1 MTEDEPSMPN
11 LRRRRRS
18 GGARPFTRQMFW
30 LILAAMALVGVVM
43 TALFAWTGFQ
53 RLVQQTQASALHI
66 AQTVAADPSVRA
78 AAERESDRPEPL
90 SDEALVGS
98 DVADYASDV
107 EDRTGALFVVVT
119 DDQGRR
125 LAHPDEDRIG
135 DPVSTSPD
143 SALAGNETVSW
154 ERGTLGDSARAKVPI
169 RSLAD
174 PSRVVGEVSVG
185 FAPSRVWAT
194 VAADAAPVG
203 LAAVFALLVGS
214 GAAWIISRRLRRD
227 TLGLEPDELLGLA
240 LDQEAV
246 LGGVGDGVLG
256 TDVRGRVTVANPRAE
271 ELLGISDVVGRPLV
285 DVVGEDIAARLAG
298 DGVSGPLVHG
308 DRVLFLESRPVN
320 RDGRRIGR
328 VAIVRDRT
336 DIEALSRRLT
346 AVETLG
352 NALRAQR
359 HEFANRLHV
368 LSGLLRNN
376 DVTEASDY
384 LAGIVGIGPV
394 RFPLEN
400 ADLIREPFLQ
410 AFLGAKGV
418 EVEERGVRLRI
429 GNDADAHGSLRQ
441 PDDVTTI
448 LGNLVDNGISAAVDA
463 PVTPDGDAWVEVEAL
478 VDGEDLYLSVMDSGA
493 GVDGDPFAPRSDG
506 APTAADAVH
515 GHGIGLPLSRDIA
528 RRGGGELWLA
538 SPGVPGRH
546 GAVFCVRLP
555 RAVEPDADGVTSRAT
570 GTPDPDPD
578 PEEDR

>member
-1 MTEDEPSMPN
+1 MTDEAQPIPSLP
-11 LRRRRRS
+11 RRRRS

-66 AQTVAADPSVRA
+66 AQTVAADPSVRE
-78 AAERESDRPEPL
+78 AAERESDRAVPL
-90 SDEALVGS
+90 SDAQLVDS
-98 DVADYASDV
+98 DVAEYASDV

-119 DDQGRR
+119 DDSGRR

-135 DPVSTSPD
+135 DPVSTSPE
-143 SALAGNETVSW
+143 SALAGEETVSW

-169 RSLAD
+169 RSLDD
-174 PSRVVGEVSVG
+174 PDRVVGEVSVG

-203 LAAVFALLVGS
+203 LAAVFALLVGAL
-214 GAAWIISRRLRRD
+214 AAWIIARRLRRD

-256 TDVRGRVTVANPRAE
+256 TDVGGRVTVANPRAL
-271 ELLGISDVVGRPLV
+271 ELLGISDAVGRPLAA
-285 DVVGEDIAARLAG
+285 VVGGDIAALLAD

-336 DIEALSRRLT
+336 DVEALSRRLT

-376 DVTEASDY
+376 DVEEASDY
-384 LAGIVGIGPV
+384 LAGVVGIGPV

-418 EVEERGVRLRI
+418 EAEERGVRLRI
-429 GNDADAHGSLRQ
+429 GNDTDAHGSLRQ

-448 LGNLVDNGISAAVDA
+448 LGNLVDNGIDAAVESPAADG
-463 PVTPDGDAWVEVEAL
+463 GDAWVEVEAL
-478 VDGEDLYLSVMDSGA
+478 VDGEDLYLSVMDSGV
-493 GVDGDPFAPRSDG
+493 GVSGDPFAQRRERDGRSD
-506 APTAADAVH
+506 PVH

-528 RRGGGELWLA
+528 RRSGGDLWLA
-538 SPGVPGRH
+538 STGAAGRH

-555 RAVEPDADGVTSRAT
+555 GAVHSDGDGVSSRAPGSN
-570 GTPDPDPD
+570 GT
-578 PEEDR
+578 EEDE

>member
-1 MTEDEPSMPN
+1 MTDEALATPSI
-11 LRRRRRS
+11 RRRRRS
-18 GGARPFTRQMFW
+18 GGSRPFTRQMFW

-66 AQTVAADPSVRA
+66 AQTVAADPSVRE
-78 AAERESDRPEPL
+78 AAERESDRTVPL
-90 SDEALVGS
+90 SDAQLVGS

-119 DDQGRR
+119 DDTGRR
-125 LAHPDEDRIG
+125 LAHPDDDRIG
-135 DPVSTSPD
+135 DIVSTSPD

-154 ERGTLGDSARAKVPI
+154 EKGTLGDSARAKVPI
-169 RSLAD
+169 RSLSD
-174 PSRVVGEVSVG
+174 PDRVVGEVSVG

-203 LAAVFALLVGS
+203 LAALFALLVGA

-256 TDVRGRVTVANPRAE
+256 TDVAGRVTVANPRAE
-271 ELLGISDVVGRPLV
+271 ELLGFSDAVGRPLA
-285 DVVGEDIAARLAG
+285 DVVGVDIAGRLAD
-298 DGVSGPLVHG
+298 DGASGPLVHG
-308 DRVLFLESRPVN
+308 ERVLFLESRSVN

-336 DIEALSRRLT
+336 DVEALSRRLT

-376 DVTEASDY
+376 DVAEASDY
-384 LAGIVGIGPV
+384 LSGIVGVGPV

-418 EVEERGVRLRI
+418 EAEERGVRLRI
-429 GNDADAHGSLRQ
+429 GNDADAHGALVQ

-448 LGNLVDNGISAAVDA
+448 LGNLVDNGISAAVA
-463 PVTPDGDAWVEVEAL
+463 GPVSDGGDAWVEVEAL

-493 GVDGDPFAPRSDG
+493 GVDGDPFARRADTVDVRPD
-506 APTAADAVH
+506 AAH

-528 RRGGGELWLA
+528 RRGGGDLWLA

-555 RAVEPDADGVTSRAT
+555 GAVRPGDDGVAADHGITDES
-570 GTPDPDPD
+570 
-578 PEEDR
+578 EERE